1 MCRVEAFDDEVS
13 EPKTSDD
20 QNILLLHGT
29 EVPNVEGVLKEGLKP
44 SKTEMFCLVVYPTNS
59 IKTASEY
66 CEWLVDD
73 VGVIKSIIY
82 LLMD

>member
-1 MCRVEAFDDEVS
+1 MVLKLLALLGRRMWWIFICVLIDDEVS

-66 CEWLVDD
+66 CE
-73 VGVIKSIIY
+73 
-82 LLMD
+82 